1 MASSNDIEVLDPT
14 ATVEKLK
21 NIVSKVALN
30 RRHFMAAL
38 GAAGIA
44 AGTRLGSGPVARAQQ
59 PTPNGFAQTD
69 VLNFLL
75 NIKYLK
81 ATFYSYVTQG
91 ADLPGSSYV
100 TLSSGQVYNAPAKIT
115 FSGTNAAQI
124 TDMFNEMYYDE
135 LNQLIDLRN
144 LLGVASAARATMNLL
159 GNSVANATYVTPSGT
174 VISTG
179 AQAIG
184 QARMLEDISVTAF
197 AGALSYLTG
206 PNLAIAT
213 QILAVDG
220 CHAAALRLASIQT
233 GAAYQGTLYQSNFQ
247 IGTNQASPTV
257 YAILPST
264 AAVVGDII
272 TAPGLIPAGAVIT
285 AITPKA
291 NVSPTGVVISGNTA
305 ITGVSS
311 ISGLAVGQP
320 ITGTTGIQALTY
332 ISAVGST
339 APYSITISK
348 AANATPPAVSPTG
361 YLTAGSTSI
370 TGVSSVSGL
379 VVGQPIT
386 SSTTAVVGQVLGVIP
401 AGTTITAASGT
412 TITMSQAAAATGTVT
427 ITGIVT
433 NGSTTLTPVSSTT
446 GLATGQVINGA
457 GIPSGTK
464 ISTIGTTVT
473 LSAKATATSAFP
485 TTTTFNGIIN
495 ATLPTSL
502 TAPTSSNDPTI
513 ITQVTSASGVP
524 GTAGLGLSA
533 NQPLTAPGIAPGA
546 LITLVGA
553 NTVTMS
559 LPAIASST
567 VTPTGTVTAG
577 SNVITNVTSIAGV
590 TVGQVIAGPTVS
602 FTAITTNA
610 STSLTKVS
618 STTSFTAITTSG
630 SPTLTSV
637 SSLTGLAIGQVLT
650 GAGIPANTAISAIS
664 GTTITMSANAT
675 ATVSTAVTIT
685 SSASLAVGQVLSSP
699 VSFTGITTSG
709 SPTITGITSV
719 TGLAAGQGLTGTG
732 IPANTVISSITGSA
746 APYSITMSANANYT
760 ITTAEPI
767 TSTGPIP
774 LNTTISSI
782 SGTTITMSAKA
793 NATLTPV
800 TFTAITTNASAILT
814 SVSSVTGLGAGQGL
828 TGTGIPA
835 NAVISSIVTTAPY
848 SITMSLP
855 ANYTITTAEPIVS
868 TAMTIVSSG
877 PIPYNAT
884 ITSVGATAPYSI
896 TMSAPANVTPAPIVI
911 SGVTTA
917 GSNTI
922 TNAWGVGASGTVV
935 LTGLVAGQPLTGV
948 GIPAG
953 ATITSWGTVYPYSIT
968 MSQNA
973 TATLAPVTFTGV
985 TTSGSPTLTSV
996 STVTGLAVGQ
1006 ALTGTG
1012 IPANSVIS
1020 AISSTAPYT
1029 ITMVSATTGAAANA
1043 TLTVTAL
1050 STITTSEIM
1059 SFPAGVS
1066 LTCLSPVPIT
1076 SGGEVLTSPTV
1087 STVSSPAA
1095 ETLTVGQGTITIS
1108 QPALSTGSGTA
1119 TVATPDPYEVVPV
1132 DPLSAT
1138 AAALGPALDTSSS
1151 PPVYQGFFATAGTSN
1166 ATSATPAGFAY
1177 ARTFSQVLAVLYGG
1191 TATGNYEGA
1200 FYPEGVSGNI
1210 NVT

>member
-100 TLSSGQVYNAPAKIT
+100 TLSSGQVYNAPGKIT

-247 IGTNQASPTV
+247 IGTNQASHTV

-285 AITPKA
+285 AITPAA
-291 NVSPTGVVISGNTA
+291 NKVPTGVVISGNTA

-577 SNVITNVTSIAGV
+577 SNVITNVTSLAGV

-610 STSLTKVS
+610 SASLTKVS
-618 STTSFTAITTSG
+618 INASFTAITTSG

-793 NATLTPV
+793 NAT
-800 TFTAITTNASAILT
+800 
-814 SVSSVTGLGAGQGL
+814 
-828 TGTGIPA
+828 
-835 NAVISSIVTTAPY
+835 ISS
-848 SITMSLP
+848 
-855 ANYTITTAEPIVS
+855 
-868 TAMTIVSSG
+868 AMTIVSSG

-1108 QPALSTGSGTA
+1108 QPAISTGSGTA

-1191 TATGNYEGA
+1191 TGTGNYEGA

>member
-100 TLSSGQVYNAPAKIT
+100 TLSSGQVYNAPGKIT

-247 IGTNQASPTV
+247 IGTNQASHTV

-577 SNVITNVTSIAGV
+577 SNVITNVTSLAGV
-590 TVGQVIAGPTVS
+590 TVGQVIAGPTIS

-610 STSLTKVS
+610 SASLTKVS
-618 STTSFTAITTSG
+618 INASFTAITTSG

-793 NATLTPV
+793 NAT
-800 TFTAITTNASAILT
+800 
-814 SVSSVTGLGAGQGL
+814 
-828 TGTGIPA
+828 
-835 NAVISSIVTTAPY
+835 ISS
-848 SITMSLP
+848 
-855 ANYTITTAEPIVS
+855 
-868 TAMTIVSSG
+868 AMTIVSSG

-1108 QPALSTGSGTA
+1108 QPAISTGSGTA

-1191 TATGNYEGA
+1191 TGTGNYEGA

>member
-1 MASSNDIEVLDPT
+1 MTQSLRTTRKSTDKEANEMASSNDIEVLDPT

-100 TLSSGQVYNAPAKIT
+100 TLSSGQVYNAPGKIT

-553 NTVTMS
+553 NTVQMS
-559 LPAIASST
+559 LPAIASSI

-577 SNVITNVTSIAGV
+577 SNVITNVTSLAGV
-590 TVGQVIAGPTVS
+590 TVGQVIAGPTIS

-610 STSLTKVS
+610 SASLTKVS
-618 STTSFTAITTSG
+618 INASFTAITTSG

-793 NATLTPV
+793 NAT
-800 TFTAITTNASAILT
+800 
-814 SVSSVTGLGAGQGL
+814 
-828 TGTGIPA
+828 
-835 NAVISSIVTTAPY
+835 ISS
-848 SITMSLP
+848 
-855 ANYTITTAEPIVS
+855 
-868 TAMTIVSSG
+868 AMTIVSSG

-1108 QPALSTGSGTA
+1108 QPAISTGSGTA

-1191 TATGNYEGA
+1191 TGTGNYEGA

>member
-59 PTPNGFAQTD
+59 PTPNGFAQID

-81 ATFYSYVTQG
+81 ATFYSYVTTG
-91 ADLPGSSYV
+91 ADLPGSSLPPWPRARS
-100 TLSSGQVYNAPAKIT
+100 TSAPGKIS

-144 LLGVASAARATMNLL
+144 LLGVASVPRTTMNLL

-220 CHAAALRLASIQT
+220 CHAAALRLATIQT
-233 GAAYQGTLYQSNFQ
+233 GAAYQGTLYQSLFQ
-247 IGTNQASPTV
+247 IATNGTNIVT
-257 YAILPST
+257 AILAST

-285 AITPKA
+285 AITPAA
-291 NVSPTGVVISGNTA
+291 NKTPTGVVINTSKV
-305 ITGVSS
+305 ITGVNS
-311 ISGLAVGQP
+311 IAGLAVGQP
-320 ITGTTGIQALTY
+320 ITGTGIPANTY
-332 ISAVGST
+332 I
-339 APYSITISK
+339 
-348 AANATPPAVSPTG
+348 ATPAPSGTTINISNAVTATPTAVTPTG
-361 YLTAGSTSI
+361 YITAGTNSI

-412 TITMSQAAAATGTVT
+412 TITMSQAASATGTVT

-464 ISTIGTTVT
+464 ISTIGTTLT

-485 TTTTFNGIIN
+485 TTTTFNGIVN

-502 TAPTSSNDPTI
+502 TAPTSSNDPAV
-513 ITQVTSASGVP
+513 ITQVSST
-524 GTAGLGLSA
+524 TGLAVG
-533 NQPLTAPGIAPGA
+533 QPLTAPGIAPGA
-546 LITLVGA
+546 TITAIGGTSPY
-553 NTVTMS
+553 TVKMS

-577 SNVITNVTSIAGV
+577 SNVITNVTSLAGV
-590 TVGQVIAGPTVS
+590 TVGQVITGPTVS
-602 FTAITTNA
+602 FTGITTSGSA
-610 STSLTKVS
+610 SLTNVS
-618 STTSFTAITTSG
+618 INASFTAITTSG

-650 GAGIPANTAISAIS
+650 GAGIPANTAIIAIS

-675 ATVSTAVTIT
+675 ASVSTAVTIT
-685 SSASLAVGQVLSSP
+685 SSASLAVGQLLSAP

-709 SPTITGITSV
+709 SPTLTSVSSV

-732 IPANTVISSITGSA
+732 IPANTVISSIVTT
-746 APYSITMSANANYT
+746 APFSITMSASANYT

-774 LNTTISSI
+774 LNTTISAISGTTITMSAAANATSAFTAITTNGSPTLTSVSSAAGLAVGQVLTGAGIPANTTISSI
-782 SGTTITMSAKA
+782 SGTTITMSA
-793 NATLTPV
+793 NAT
-800 TFTAITTNASAILT
+800 A
-814 SVSSVTGLGAGQGL
+814 
-828 TGTGIPA
+828 
-835 NAVISSIVTTAPY
+835 
-848 SITMSLP
+848 
-855 ANYTITTAEPIVS
+855 TITTAETI
-868 TAMTIVSSG
+868 TIIAMTIVSSG
-877 PIPYNAT
+877 PVPVNTT
-884 ITSVGATAPYSI
+884 ITGVGTTSPYSI
-896 TMSAPANVTPAPIVI
+896 TMSAPANVTLAPVVI

-917 GSNTI
+917 GSPTI

-973 TATLAPVTFTGV
+973 TATVTPVSFTAV
-985 TTSGSPTLTSV
+985 TTSGSPTLTDV
-996 STVTGLAVGQ
+996 SNVTGLAAGQ

-1012 IPANSVIS
+1012 IPANTLIS
-1020 AISSTAPYT
+1020 SIVGSTAPYT

-1043 TLTVTAL
+1043 SLTVTAL
-1050 STITTSEIM
+1050 STITTGEII
-1059 SFPAGVS
+1059 SFPAGAT
-1066 LTCLSPVPIT
+1066 LNCLALQPII
-1076 SGGEVLTSPTV
+1076 SGGES
-1087 STVSSPAA
+1087 
-1095 ETLTVGQGTITIS
+1095 
-1108 QPALSTGSGTA
+1108 
-1119 TVATPDPYEVVPV
+1119 
-1132 DPLSAT
+1132 
-1138 AAALGPALDTSSS
+1138 
-1151 PPVYQGFFATAGTSN
+1151 
-1166 ATSATPAGFAY
+1166 
-1177 ARTFSQVLAVLYGG
+1177 
-1191 TATGNYEGA
+1191 
-1200 FYPEGVSGNI
+1200 
-1210 NVT
+1210 

>member
-1 MASSNDIEVLDPT
+1 MTQSLRTTRKSTDKEANEMASSNDIEVLDPT

-100 TLSSGQVYNAPAKIT
+100 TLSSGQVYNAPGKIT

-577 SNVITNVTSIAGV
+577 SNVITNVTSLAGV
-590 TVGQVIAGPTVS
+590 TVGQVIAGPTIS

-610 STSLTKVS
+610 SASLTKVS
-618 STTSFTAITTSG
+618 INASFTAITTSG

-793 NATLTPV
+793 NAT
-800 TFTAITTNASAILT
+800 
-814 SVSSVTGLGAGQGL
+814 
-828 TGTGIPA
+828 
-835 NAVISSIVTTAPY
+835 ISS
-848 SITMSLP
+848 
-855 ANYTITTAEPIVS
+855 
-868 TAMTIVSSG
+868 AMTIVSSG

-1108 QPALSTGSGTA
+1108 QPAISTGSGTA

-1191 TATGNYEGA
+1191 TGTGNYEGA

>member
-1 MASSNDIEVLDPT
+1 MASSNDIAVLDPT

-100 TLSSGQVYNAPAKIT
+100 TLSSGQVYNAPGKIT

-144 LLGVASAARATMNLL
+144 LLGVASAAMATMNLL

-370 TGVSSVSGL
+370 TGVSSISGL

-427 ITGIVT
+427 IIGIVT

-524 GTAGLGLSA
+524 VTAGLGLSA

-618 STTSFTAITTSG
+618 INASFTAITTSG

-685 SSASLAVGQVLSSP
+685 SSASLAVGQVLSAP

-793 NATLTPV
+793 NAT
-800 TFTAITTNASAILT
+800 
-814 SVSSVTGLGAGQGL
+814 
-828 TGTGIPA
+828 
-835 NAVISSIVTTAPY
+835 ISS
-848 SITMSLP
+848 
-855 ANYTITTAEPIVS
+855 
-868 TAMTIVSSG
+868 AMTVVSSG
-877 PIPYNAT
+877 PVPYNAT
-884 ITSVGATAPYSI
+884 VTSVGATAPYSI

-922 TNAWGVGASGTVV
+922 TNVWGVGASGTVV
-935 LTGLVAGQPLTGV
+935 PTGLVAGQPLTGV

-953 ATITSWGTVYPYSIT
+953 ATITLWGTVYPYSIT

-985 TTSGSPTLTSV
+985 TTSGSNTLTSV
-996 STVTGLAVGQ
+996 SSVTGLAVGQ

-1020 AISSTAPYT
+1020 AIGSTAPYT
-1029 ITMVSATTGAAANA
+1029 ITMVSATTGAVANA

-1050 STITTSEIM
+1050 STITTSEII

-1191 TATGNYEGA
+1191 TGTGNYEGA

>member
-1 MASSNDIEVLDPT
+1 MTQSLRTTRKSTDKEANEMASSNDIEVLDPT

-247 IGTNQASPTV
+247 IGTNQASHTV

-285 AITPKA
+285 AITPAA
-291 NVSPTGVVISGNTA
+291 NKVPTGVVINTSKV
-305 ITGVSS
+305 ITGMSS
-311 ISGLAVGQP
+311 IAGLAVGQP
-320 ITGTTGIQALTY
+320 ITGTGIPANTY
-332 ISAVGST
+332 I
-339 APYSITISK
+339 
-348 AANATPPAVSPTG
+348 ATPAPSGTTINISNAVTATPTAVTPTG
-361 YLTAGSTSI
+361 YLTAGSATI
-370 TGVSSVSGL
+370 LGVSTTSGL
-379 VVGQPIT
+379 TVGQPIT

-401 AGTTITAASGT
+401 ANTTIAAVAGSATGGAGGT
-412 TITMSQAAAATGTVT
+412 PNYSITMSQAAAATGSVA
-427 ITGIVT
+427 ITGIVS
-433 NGSTTLTPVSSTT
+433 NGSTTLTPVSSTA
-446 GLATGQVINGA
+446 GLAAGQVITGV
-457 GIPSGTK
+457 GIPTGTT
-464 ISTIGTTVT
+464 ISAIGTTVT

-553 NTVTMS
+553 NTVQMS
-559 LPAIASST
+559 LPAIASSI

-577 SNVITNVTSIAGV
+577 SNVITNVTSLAGV
-590 TVGQVIAGPTVS
+590 TVGQVIAGPTIS

-610 STSLTKVS
+610 SASLTKVS
-618 STTSFTAITTSG
+618 INASFTAITTSG

-793 NATLTPV
+793 NAT
-800 TFTAITTNASAILT
+800 
-814 SVSSVTGLGAGQGL
+814 
-828 TGTGIPA
+828 
-835 NAVISSIVTTAPY
+835 ISS
-848 SITMSLP
+848 
-855 ANYTITTAEPIVS
+855 
-868 TAMTIVSSG
+868 AMTIVSSG

>member
-1 MASSNDIEVLDPT
+1 MTQSLRTTRKSTDKEANEMASSNDIEVLDPT

-100 TLSSGQVYNAPAKIT
+100 TLSSGQVYNAPGKIT

-618 STTSFTAITTSG
+618 INASFTAITTSG

-793 NATLTPV
+793 NAT
-800 TFTAITTNASAILT
+800 
-814 SVSSVTGLGAGQGL
+814 
-828 TGTGIPA
+828 
-835 NAVISSIVTTAPY
+835 ISS
-848 SITMSLP
+848 
-855 ANYTITTAEPIVS
+855 
-868 TAMTIVSSG
+868 AMTVVSSG
-877 PIPYNAT
+877 PVPYNAT
-884 ITSVGATAPYSI
+884 VTSVGATAPYSI

-1108 QPALSTGSGTA
+1108 QPAISTGSGTA

>member
-1 MASSNDIEVLDPT
+1 MASSNDMEVLDPT

-38 GAAGIA
+38 GVAGIA

-75 NIKYLK
+75 NVKYLK

-91 ADLPGSSYV
+91 ADLPGLSYV
-100 TLSSGQVYNAPAKIT
+100 TLASGQVYNQPGKIT
-115 FSGTNAAQI
+115 FTGTNAAQI

-144 LLGVASAARATMNLL
+144 LLGVASAPRTTMNLL

-174 VISTG
+174 VITTG

-206 PNLAIAT
+206 SNLAIAT

-233 GAAYQGTLYQSNFQ
+233 GAAYQGTLYQSSFQ
-247 IGTNQASPTV
+247 IGTNATNTV
-257 YAILPST
+257 YAILTST

-285 AITPKA
+285 AITPAA
-291 NVSPTGVVISGNTA
+291 NKVPTGVVINTSKV
-305 ITGVSS
+305 ITGMSS
-311 ISGLAVGQP
+311 IAGLAVGQP
-320 ITGTTGIQALTY
+320 ITGTGIPANTY
-332 ISAVGST
+332 I
-339 APYSITISK
+339 
-348 AANATPPAVSPTG
+348 ATPAPSGTTINISAAVTATPTAVTPTG
-361 YLTAGSTSI
+361 YITAGSTTI
-370 TGVSSVSGL
+370 TGVSSITGL
-379 VVGQPIT
+379 VAGQPIT
-386 SSTTAVVGQVLGVIP
+386 SSTTAVPGQVLGVIP
-401 AGTTITAASGT
+401 AGTTIVSASGT
-412 TITMSQAAAATGTVT
+412 TITMSQAAAATGSVT
-427 ITGIVT
+427 ITGIVS
-433 NGSTTLTPVSSTT
+433 NGSTTLTPVSSTA
-446 GLATGQVINGA
+446 GLATGQAITGA
-457 GIPSGTK
+457 GIQSSTT
-464 ISTIGTTVT
+464 ISTIGTNIT
-473 LSAKATATSAFP
+473 LSKAANATSQFP
-485 TTTTFNGIIN
+485 TQITFNGIVN
-495 ATLPTSL
+495 STT
-502 TAPTSSNDPTI
+502 NPTI
-513 ITQVTSASGVP
+513 ITQVSSIT
-524 GTAGLGLSA
+524 GLAVG
-533 NQPLTAPGIAPGA
+533 QPLTAAGIPMGTT
-546 LITLVGA
+546 ITAVGA
-553 NTVTMS
+553 TAPYTVTMS
-559 LPAIASST
+559 QPATASSV

-577 SNVITNVTSIAGV
+577 SATITNVTSLSGV
-590 TVGQVIAGPTVS
+590 IVGQAITGPTVS
-602 FTAITTNA
+602 FTAITTSA
-610 STSLTKVS
+610 SASLTKVS
-618 STTSFTAITTSG
+618 STASFTAITTSG

-637 SSLTGLAIGQVLT
+637 SSLTGLAVGQVLT
-650 GAGIPANTAISAIS
+650 GAGIPANTAINAIS

-675 ATVSTAVTIT
+675 ATIATAETIT
-685 SSASLAVGQVLSSP
+685 SSAGLAVGQVLSSP
-699 VSFTGITTSG
+699 VSFTG
-709 SPTITGITSV
+709 
-719 TGLAAGQGLTGTG
+719 
-732 IPANTVISSITGSA
+732 
-746 APYSITMSANANYT
+746 
-760 ITTAEPI
+760 
-767 TSTGPIP
+767 
-774 LNTTISSI
+774 
-782 SGTTITMSAKA
+782 
-793 NATLTPV
+793 
-800 TFTAITTNASAILT
+800 ITTNASAILT

-868 TAMTIVSSG
+868 TGPIPLNTTISSISGTTITMSAKANATISTAMTIVSSG
-877 PIPYNAT
+877 PVPVNAT
-884 ITSVGATAPYSI
+884 ITGVGATAPYSI
-896 TMSAPANVTPAPIVI
+896 TMSAPANVTLAPVVI

-953 ATITSWGTVYPYSIT
+953 ATITTWGTVYPYSIT

-973 TATLAPVTFTGV
+973 TATLTPVTFTAI
-985 TTSGSPTLTSV
+985 TTNASPTLTSIP
-996 STVTGLAVGQ
+996 SVTGLAVGQ

-1012 IPANSVIS
+1012 IPANTVIS
-1020 AISSTAPYT
+1020 AIGSTAPYT

-1050 STITTSEIM
+1050 STITTGEII
-1059 SFPAGVS
+1059 SFPAGAT
-1066 LTCLSPVPIT
+1066 LNCLALQPII
-1076 SGGEVLTSPTV
+1076 SGGEVLISPTV
-1087 STVSSPAA
+1087 TTVSSPAA
-1095 ETLTVGQGTITIS
+1095 ETLTIGQGSITIS
-1108 QPALSTGSGTA
+1108 QAAITTGSGTA
-1119 TVATPDPYEVVPV
+1119 TIATPDPYEVVPV

-1138 AAALGPALDTSSS
+1138 AAALGPALDPSSS
-1151 PPVYQGFFATAGTSN
+1151 PAVYQGFFATAGTNN
-1166 ATSATPAGFAY
+1166 ATGATPAGFAY

-1191 TATGNYEGA
+1191 TATGTFEGA

-1210 NVT
+1210 NVV

>member
-1 MASSNDIEVLDPT
+1 MTQSLRTTRKSTDKEANEMASSNDIEVLDPT

-100 TLSSGQVYNAPAKIT
+100 TLSSGQVYNAPGKIT

-577 SNVITNVTSIAGV
+577 SNVITNVTSLAGV

-610 STSLTKVS
+610 SASLTKVS
-618 STTSFTAITTSG
+618 INASFTAITTSG

-793 NATLTPV
+793 NAT
-800 TFTAITTNASAILT
+800 
-814 SVSSVTGLGAGQGL
+814 
-828 TGTGIPA
+828 
-835 NAVISSIVTTAPY
+835 ISS
-848 SITMSLP
+848 
-855 ANYTITTAEPIVS
+855 
-868 TAMTIVSSG
+868 AMTIVSSG

-1108 QPALSTGSGTA
+1108 QPAISTGSGTA

-1191 TATGNYEGA
+1191 TGTGNYEGA

>member
-100 TLSSGQVYNAPAKIT
+100 TLSSGQVYNAPGKIT

-370 TGVSSVSGL
+370 TGVSSISGL

-618 STTSFTAITTSG
+618 INASFTAITTSG

-685 SSASLAVGQVLSSP
+685 SSASLAVGQVLSAP

-793 NATLTPV
+793 NAT
-800 TFTAITTNASAILT
+800 
-814 SVSSVTGLGAGQGL
+814 
-828 TGTGIPA
+828 
-835 NAVISSIVTTAPY
+835 ISS
-848 SITMSLP
+848 
-855 ANYTITTAEPIVS
+855 
-868 TAMTIVSSG
+868 AMTVVSSG
-877 PIPYNAT
+877 PVPYNAT
-884 ITSVGATAPYSI
+884 VTSVGATAPYSI

-985 TTSGSPTLTSV
+985 TTSGSNTLTSV
-996 STVTGLAVGQ
+996 SSVTGLAVGQ

-1020 AISSTAPYT
+1020 AIGSTAPYT
-1029 ITMVSATTGAAANA
+1029 ITMVSATTGAVANA

-1050 STITTSEIM
+1050 STITTSEII

-1191 TATGNYEGA
+1191 TGTGNYEGA

>member
-59 PTPNGFAQTD
+59 PTPNGFAQID
-69 VLNFLL
+69 VINFLL

-81 ATFYSYVTQG
+81 ATFYSYVTTG

-100 TLSSGQVYNAPAKIT
+100 TLASGQVYNAPGKIS

-124 TDMFNEMYYDE
+124 ADMFNEMYYDE

-144 LLGVASAARATMNLL
+144 LLGVASVPRTTMNLL

-206 PNLAIAT
+206 PSLAIAT
-213 QILAVDG
+213 QILAVNG

-233 GAAYQGTLYQSNFQ
+233 GAAYQGTLYQSSFQ
-247 IGTNQASPTV
+247 IGTNGTNIV
-257 YAILPST
+257 TAILAST

-285 AITPKA
+285 AITPAA
-291 NVSPTGVVISGNTA
+291 NKTPTGVVINTSKV
-305 ITGVSS
+305 ITGVNS
-311 ISGLAVGQP
+311 IAGLAVGQP
-320 ITGTTGIQALTY
+320 ITGTGIPANTY
-332 ISAVGST
+332 IAAPAPSGTTINISNAVT
-339 APYSITISK
+339 
-348 AANATPPAVSPTG
+348 ATPTAITPTG
-361 YLTAGSTSI
+361 YITAGSTSI
-370 TGVSSVSGL
+370 TGVSSISGL
-379 VVGQPIT
+379 TVGQPIT

-412 TITMSQAAAATGTVT
+412 TITMSQAAAATGSVT

-446 GLATGQVINGA
+446 GLATGQVITGA

-485 TTTTFNGIIN
+485 TTTSFNGIVN
-495 ATLPTSL
+495 ATMPTSL
-502 TAPTSSNDPTI
+502 TAPTSSNNPAV
-513 ITQVTSASGVP
+513 ITQVTSAAGVP
-524 GTAGLGLSA
+524 GTAGLGLA
-533 NQPLTAPGIAPGA
+533 VGQPLTAPGINPGA
-546 LITLVGA
+546 TITAIGA

-559 LPAIASST
+559 QPATASSV

-577 SNVITNVTSIAGV
+577 SNVITNVTNVTGV
-590 TVGQVIAGPTVS
+590 VVGQVIAGPTIS

-610 STSLTKVS
+610 SASLTSVS
-618 STTSFTAITTSG
+618 NTFSFTAITTSG
-630 SPTLTSV
+630 SASLTSVASTFSFTAITTSGSASLTSV
-637 SSLTGLAIGQVLT
+637 SSLTGLAVGQVLTGAGIPASTTIIALSGTTITMSAKATATVSTAETITSSTSLAVGQILT

-685 SSASLAVGQVLSSP
+685 SSASLAVGQLLSAP

-709 SPTITGITSV
+709 SPTLTGVSSV

-732 IPANTVISSITGSA
+732 IPANTVISSIVTT
-746 APYSITMSANANYT
+746 APFSITMSANANYT

-782 SGTTITMSAKA
+782 SGTTITMSAAA
-793 NATLTPV
+793 NAT
-800 TFTAITTNASAILT
+800 
-814 SVSSVTGLGAGQGL
+814 
-828 TGTGIPA
+828 
-835 NAVISSIVTTAPY
+835 ISS
-848 SITMSLP
+848 
-855 ANYTITTAEPIVS
+855 
-868 TAMTIVSSG
+868 AMTVVSSG
-877 PIPYNAT
+877 PVPYNAT

-922 TNAWGVGASGTVV
+922 TNAWGVGASGTANP
-935 LTGLVAGQPLTGV
+935 TGFVAGQPLTGV
-948 GIPAG
+948 GIPTG

-985 TTSGSPTLTSV
+985 TTSGSPTLTDV
-996 STVTGLAVGQ
+996 SSVTGLAAGQ

-1020 AISSTAPYT
+1020 AINSTAPYT

-1050 STITTSEIM
+1050 STITTSEII
-1059 SFPAGVS
+1059 SFPAGS
-1066 LTCLSPVPIT
+1066 TLTCLSPEPIT

-1108 QPALSTGSGTA
+1108 EATLTTGSGTA

-1151 PPVYQGFFATAGTSN
+1151 PPVYQGFFATAGTNN
-1166 ATSATPAGFAY
+1166 ATGATPAGFAY
-1177 ARTFSQVLAVLYGG
+1177 ARTFSAALAVLYGG
-1191 TATGNYEGA
+1191 TATGTYEGA

-1210 NVT
+1210 NVV

>member
-1 MASSNDIEVLDPT
+1 MTQSLRTTRKSTDKEANEMASSNDIEVLDPT

-69 VLNFLL
+69 VINFLL

-81 ATFYSYVTQG
+81 ATFYSYVTTG

-100 TLSSGQVYNAPAKIT
+100 TLASGQVFNAPGKIT

-144 LLGVASAARATMNLL
+144 LLGVASVPRTTMNLL
-159 GNSVANATYVTPSGT
+159 GNSVANATYATPSGT

-247 IGTNQASPTV
+247 IGTNGTNIV
-257 YAILPST
+257 TAILAST

-285 AITPKA
+285 AITPAASKT
-291 NVSPTGVVISGNTA
+291 PTGVVINTSKV
-305 ITGVSS
+305 ITGMSS
-311 ISGLAVGQP
+311 IAGLAVGQP
-320 ITGTTGIQALTY
+320 ITGTGIPANTY
-332 ISAVGST
+332 I
-339 APYSITISK
+339 
-348 AANATPPAVSPTG
+348 ATPAPSGTTINISNAVTATPTAVTPTG

-379 VVGQPIT
+379 VIGQPIT

-412 TITMSQAAAATGTVT
+412 TITMSQAASATGTVT

-473 LSAKATATSAFP
+473 LSVKATATSPA
-485 TTTTFNGIIN
+485 TTTFNGIIN

-502 TAPTSSNDPTI
+502 TAPTSSNNPAV
-513 ITQVTSASGVP
+513 ITQVTSAAGVP
-524 GTAGLGLSA
+524 GTAGLGLSV

-590 TVGQVIAGPTVS
+590 TVGQVIAGPTIS

-618 STTSFTAITTSG
+618 INASFTAITTSG

-637 SSLTGLAIGQVLT
+637 SSLTGLAIGQILT
-650 GAGIPANTAISAIS
+650 GAGIPANTAIIAIS

-675 ATVSTAVTIT
+675 ASVSTAVTIT
-685 SSASLAVGQVLSSP
+685 SSAGLAVGQVLSAP
-699 VSFTGITTSG
+699 VSFTGITTNA
-709 SPTITGITSV
+709 SPILTSVSSV
-719 TGLAAGQGLTGTG
+719 TGLAVGQGLTGTG
-732 IPANTVISSITGSA
+732 IPANAVISSIVST
-746 APYSITMSANANYT
+746 APFSITMSANANYT

-782 SGTTITMSAKA
+782 SGTTITMSAAA
-793 NATLTPV
+793 NAT
-800 TFTAITTNASAILT
+800 
-814 SVSSVTGLGAGQGL
+814 
-828 TGTGIPA
+828 
-835 NAVISSIVTTAPY
+835 ISS
-848 SITMSLP
+848 
-855 ANYTITTAEPIVS
+855 
-868 TAMTIVSSG
+868 AMTVVSSG
-877 PIPYNAT
+877 PVPYNAT
-884 ITSVGATAPYSI
+884 VTSVGATVPYSI
-896 TMSAPANVTPAPIVI
+896 TMSAPANVTLAPIVF

-922 TNAWGVGASGTVV
+922 TNAWGVGASGTAV
-935 LTGLVAGQPLTGV
+935 LTGLVAGQPITGA
-948 GIPAG
+948 GIPTG

-973 TATLAPVTFTGV
+973 TATLTPITFTGV
-985 TTSGSPTLTSV
+985 TTSGSPTLTDV
-996 STVTGLAVGQ
+996 SSVTGLAAGQ

-1059 SFPAGVS
+1059 SFPTGVT

-1076 SGGEVLTSPTV
+1076 SGGAVLTSPTV

-1108 QPALSTGSGTA
+1108 QPALTTGTGTA
-1119 TVATPDPYEVVPV
+1119 TVSTPDPYEVVPV

-1151 PPVYQGFFATAGTSN
+1151 PPVYQGFFATAGTNN

-1191 TATGNYEGA
+1191 TGTGIYEGA
-1200 FYPEGVSGNI
+1200 FYPEGVAGNI

>member
-100 TLSSGQVYNAPAKIT
+100 TLSSGQVYNAPGKIT

-577 SNVITNVTSIAGV
+577 SNVITNVTSLAGV

-610 STSLTKVS
+610 SASLTKVS
-618 STTSFTAITTSG
+618 INASFTAITTSG

-793 NATLTPV
+793 NAT
-800 TFTAITTNASAILT
+800 
-814 SVSSVTGLGAGQGL
+814 
-828 TGTGIPA
+828 
-835 NAVISSIVTTAPY
+835 ISS
-848 SITMSLP
+848 
-855 ANYTITTAEPIVS
+855 
-868 TAMTIVSSG
+868 AMTIVSSG

-1108 QPALSTGSGTA
+1108 QPAISTGSGTA